1 MCGMWATWM
10 QQNKSRHGE
19 LTMTI
24 QQAVVWASDMA
35 HDLWQLGHQLDQ

>member
-1 MCGMWATWM
+1 MWAMWM

-24 QQAVVWASDMA
+24 QQAVVWASDTA
-35 HDLWQLGHQLDQ
+35 HDLW